1 MKRHLIRTLSLTAVL
16 ALFMAA
22 LSASFVFAGA
32 ERNVGNTDIFN
43 ASNAENISGE
53 EGAEYL
59 TYRLNGDDNS
69 VTFRRNL
76 ALKWYTAEAE
86 NSVAG
91 AENYFSLSLGFVSPT
106 FETFTIAL
114 ETSQFSMSKEG
125 KTTNELTFT
134 RESDGSYS
142 VVVNGNPAAQ
152 TLSSVE
158 AGSFTVSLGDDDTN
172 GSFAV
177 YLNNTELTPAET
189 SGEAADGAD
198 TSVRFNNIGK
208 YYAQYSA
215 STSSDPRTP
224 LTFSATFAEGAE
236 GAEFEIRS
244 MNGQDFD
251 LTDGEVTDDTAPVL
265 VVNSDIRRIYYGT
278 EISFDTVTID
288 VCTSSGITTDE
299 YYYDGTDAEKD
310 PENTDATLDYGNR
323 VYGALDSNTIFFP
336 DDFTDA
342 SPQVSFAYHVK
353 DGSGD
358 SANDAVYLVEWSAE
372 DVLNPDNADEF
383 FIPVMDANDEDSAPA
398 TTFITYDAGSQ
409 DNKITEDSAAIDAY
423 QKAVEEASW
432 KKDENGDYVL
442 KEDGSHESIQ
452 VGAGAYFY
460 VPAFK
465 QYIEDISCGYTDM
478 EFTVYYR
485 TESSST
491 VNTVTGSYD
500 ELRIELTEEGRYQFR
515 IVPTNSAG
523 NAMVGVF
530 ASGPDDSVYTEGDI
544 TSSNVFEAKN
554 IPTFE
559 FRVEYTG
566 PYIETPE
573 DEEDTGYV
581 DVTYSVSDFEII
593 GIADSYTTLYR
604 LYYFEANSSA
614 AITAAQLREA
624 DAASESNTSN
634 SLGNWVAISQ
644 YDSELDADEG
654 QNVYSWDPESS
665 LSFIPQERGFYR
677 VEVYVATNNMGII
690 SEAKY
695 IEVSADARVIPGDTY
710 WLENNILSLVFLG
723 IGILCLVGIVVIL
736 LIKPKNKAEAGAEN
750 VRKAELKEKREKR
763 K

>member
-16 ALFMAA
+16 ALI
-22 LSASFVFAGA
+22 LSAMSVAFLFVGA

-43 ASNAENISGE
+43 ASNAENISDE

-59 TYRLNGDDNS
+59 TYRLNGDGNS

-86 NSVAG
+86 NGVTG

-134 RESDGSYS
+134 RESDGYS
-142 VVVNGNPAAQ
+142 IAVNGNPAAQ
-152 TLSSVE
+152 TLSSAQ
-158 AGSFTVSLGDDDTN
+158 AGSFTVSLGDDDKN

-177 YLNNTELTPAET
+177 YLDDIELTPAEQSEDET
-189 SGEAADGAD
+189 DGAD
-198 TSVRFNNIGK
+198 TSVRFTNIGK
-208 YYAQYSA
+208 YYAQYSSSA
-215 STSSDPRTP
+215 SSDPRMP
-224 LTFSATFAEGAE
+224 LTFSATFADGAE

-244 MNGQDFD
+244 MNGQDFS

-278 EISFDTVTID
+278 EIDFDTVTID
-288 VCTSSGITTDE
+288 VCTSTGVTTDE
-299 YYYDGTDAEKD
+299 YYYDGTDAVAD
-310 PENTDATLDYGNR
+310 PEDEDATLEYGSR
-323 VYGALDSNTIFFP
+323 VYGTLDSNTIFYP

-342 SPQVSFAYHVK
+342 SPQVSIAYHVK

-358 SANDAVYLVEWSAE
+358 SANGATYLIEWSAE
-372 DVLNPDNADEF
+372 DALNPDNADEF
-383 FIPVMDANDEDSAPA
+383 FIPAMDANDEDSAPA
-398 TTFITYDAGSQ
+398 TTFITYDESAQ
-409 DNKITEDSAAIDAY
+409 DKITENTAAIDAY
-423 QKAVEEASW
+423 QRAVTAAAY
-432 KKDENGDYVL
+432 KDGDV
-442 KEDGSHESIQ
+442 DAGESIQ
-452 VGAGAYFY
+452 VGSGAYY
-460 VPAFK
+460 YIPAFK

-500 ELRIELTEEGRYQFR
+500 ELRIELTAEGRYQFR

-530 ASGPDDSVYTEGDI
+530 ASGPDDSIYTEGDI
-544 TSSNVFEAKN
+544 TSSNVFDAVN

-559 FRVEYTG
+559 FRVVYNG
-566 PYIETPE
+566 PSIEPPE
-573 DEEDTGYV
+573 EEEDTGYV
-581 DVTYSVSDFEII
+581 DVTYSISDFEII
-593 GIADSYTTLYR
+593 GISDSYTTLYR
-604 LYYFEANSSA
+604 LYYFEANDSSA

-624 DAASESNTSN
+624 DAASDSNTSN
-634 SLGNWVAISQ
+634 SLGNWVVISQ
-644 YDSELDADEG
+644 YDSELDENEG
-654 QNVYSWDPESS
+654 DNVYSWNPESS

-723 IGILCLVGIVVIL
+723 IGILCLIGIVVIL
-736 LIKPKNKAEAGAEN
+736 LIKPKDKAAAGAEN